1 MTSRF
6 CFGIIAKHS
15 ARRNLQI
22 IVGVYDIEGPP
33 VPIPNTVVKLNRA
46 ENTWWV
52 TAREDR
58 SLPTL
63 TKSSHPIGWL
73 FFCCNK
79 TDCEKI
85 LCLHIFSPSKYLSIP
100 SVEENAHPLPFL
112 QQNRLRKNSVPAHF
126 FSLEIPLCSVGRIKC
141 TFKENIV

>member
-73 FFCCNK
+73 LFCC
-79 TDCEKI
+79 
-85 LCLHIFSPSKYLSIP
+85 
-100 SVEENAHPLPFL
+100 ENFVA
-112 QQNRLRKNSVPAHF
+112 KNVVPAHF
-126 FSLEIPLCSVGRIKC
+126 FSLEIPSYSIGRIKC
-141 TFKENIV
+141 TFTSVFATKPNKKHSVCALFCPLEVP

>member
-58 SLPTL
+58 STPTPIVGNYDIEGPPVPIPNTVVKLNRAENTWWVTAREDRSLPTL

-73 FFCCNK
+73 FFCC
-79 TDCEKI
+79 
-85 LCLHIFSPSKYLSIP
+85 
-100 SVEENAHPLPFL
+100 ENFVAKNQGICALFCPLE
-112 QQNRLRKNSVPAHF
+112 VP
-126 FSLEIPLCSVGRIKC
+126 
-141 TFKENIV
+141 